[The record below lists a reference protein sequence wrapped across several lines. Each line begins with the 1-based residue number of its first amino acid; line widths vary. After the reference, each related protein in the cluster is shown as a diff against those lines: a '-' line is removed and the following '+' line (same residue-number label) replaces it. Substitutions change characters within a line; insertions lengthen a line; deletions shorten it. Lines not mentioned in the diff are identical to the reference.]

1 MRAFAAIV
9 LLLPTLL
16 TAAQSNSSARG
27 WNHFYNLEFDEALS
41 EFSRQVA
48 EDSTDINAH
57 NHVAQAILFKVMLRS
72 GALESELVTGTN
84 PFLRRPK
91 VEPTADERR
100 SLNEHVET
108 VLEMA
113 QARLAANPK
122 DVEALYAQ
130 GVAYGLRA
138 NYNFLVRKAYLDA
151 LRDATNAR
159 KAHDR
164 VLALNPSII
173 DAKLVQGVH
182 EYIVSDL
189 PFTYRIVG
197 FLTGFRGDRENAVRI
212 LRLVAAKGYR
222 NRSDA
227 EVMLAAIYRR
237 ERRPIDAIPLLLD
250 MIRRYPRNYL
260 FRFELV
266 QMYSDAKEEEK
277 ALRVIYD
284 IEQLKRAG
292 KPGYDHLPIER
303 IYYARGVLQFWY
315 RHYFD
320 ACANLKKVTA
330 AAGAV
335 DLNTAV
341 TAWMRLGQTYDMIGE
356 RKKALPAYRTA
367 IALAPQSEQAKE
379 CRGYLNSPYRRKP
392 E

>member
-1 MRAFAAIV
+1 MF
-9 LLLPTLL
+9 
-16 TAAQSNSSARG
+16 
-27 WNHFYNLEFDEALS
+27 
-41 EFSRQVA
+41 
-48 EDSTDINAH
+48 
-57 NHVAQAILFKVMLRS
+57 RS
-72 GALESELVTGTN
+72 GSLESELVTGTN

-91 VEPTADERR
+91 MEPTDDERR

-108 VLEMA
+108 VLKMA

-130 GVAYGLRA
+130 GVAYSLRA
-138 NYNFLVRKAYLDA
+138 NYNFLARKAYLDA

-164 VLALNPSII
+164 VVQLAPSNI
-173 DAKLVQGVH
+173 DARLVQGVH
-182 EYIVSDL
+182 EYIVTDL

-197 FLTGFRGDRENAVRI
+197 FLTGFHGDRENAVRI
-212 LRLVAAKGYR
+212 LKLVAAKGNR

-237 ERRPIDAIPLLLD
+237 ERRPAEAIPLLQD

-260 FRFELV
+260 FRFELI

-284 IEQLKRAG
+284 IEQLKHAG
-292 KPGYDHLPIER
+292 RPGYDHLPIER

-320 ACANLKKVTA
+320 ACDNLKRVTA
-330 AAGAV
+330 GASNV

-341 TAWMRLGQTYDMIGE
+341 TAWMRLGQTYDMIRE
-356 RKKALPAYRTA
+356 RKTAVASYRTA

-379 CRGYLNSPYRRKP
+379 CRGYLSSPYYRKP